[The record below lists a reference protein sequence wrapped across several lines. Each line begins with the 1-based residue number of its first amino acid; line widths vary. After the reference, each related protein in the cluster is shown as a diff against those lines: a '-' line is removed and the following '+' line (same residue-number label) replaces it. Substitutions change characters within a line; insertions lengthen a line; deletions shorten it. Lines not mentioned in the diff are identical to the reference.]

1 MGINVR
7 DVDFVRVSR
16 EAVLDVALSKI
27 CYYGLHWFPF
37 YSICPG
43 GLFISFFF
51 TCVYF
56 PDSPIKKLSVSM
68 YRRGAKR
75 WKKKYYLLHGHKF
88 AARRFNKVS
97 FSFVVDQ
104 GWLRELRNC
113 HLRSY
118 TTDRSSS
125 TYHRVWSVK
134 ALYNS
139 ESFRVSGSRF
149 FSTIG
154 LITLVC
160 DGNLLLPL
168 SLLRLIHSLRP
179 RFVQRHFEFQ
189 SHGH

>member
-1 MGINVR
+1 MSGMLILSVYHGKLFWTWHSVKYAIMDCIGFR
-7 DVDFVRVSR
+7 FIQSAR
-16 EAVLDVALSKI
+16 AVCS
-27 CYYGLHWFPF
+27 FR
-37 YSICPG
+37 
-43 GLFISFFF
+43 FFF

-97 FSFVVDQ
+97 FPFVVDQ